1 MTEAQGS
8 PIDNQQ
14 IQKSTIDSDVIEHSE
29 KATWI
34 SGVTGPLLAIS
45 SCVLIWKCPD
55 LSHNMRTMIA
65 GLSIVAQ
72 SAILARKQ
80 LVLHDAGLS
89 AKDYLGGVINSF
101 KFNKTELTPRELQ
114 IIDNIN
120 PLYHSLYSL
129 AGILGIT
136 VTAAFG
142 SI

>member
-1 MTEAQGS
+1 MS
-8 PIDNQQ
+8 IF
-14 IQKSTIDSDVIEHSE
+14 IQSV
-29 KATWI
+29 
-34 SGVTGPLLAIS
+34 
-45 SCVLIWKCPD
+45 
-55 LSHNMRTMIA
+55 
-65 GLSIVAQ
+65 
-72 SAILARKQ
+72 ILARKQ
-80 LVLHDAGLS
+80 LALHDAGLS